1 MRFGFWTKNSQ
12 SYEDILECCAHAEA
26 TGWDG
31 LWFADHFMPNEENVD
46 QPIQEA
52 WSILAAL
59 AAAVPRVRLG
69 PLVAGNTYRNPALTA
84 KIATTI
90 DHISGGRVVLGI
102 GAGWQENEHEAY
114 GFDFGTLRSRMDRF
128 DEAVEI
134 ISSLLGSHRTDF
146 AGDHYAVTDAPLD
159 PKPVQEP
166 IPLLIGGGG
175 RRRTLRTTAR
185 WATEWNYWGMPDDIS
200 ELCEVLDSHCE
211 DIGRD
216 PAEISRSACALL
228 FISEDSASLDRF
240 RGRDMGRAAI
250 VGTPAEVSDIVEQYR
265 EVGVDELI
273 IPDFTFGP
281 MDAKKHS
288 MDLFI
293 NEVAPNFR

>member
-1 MRFGFWTKNSQ
+1 MRFGFWTKNDQQTSA
-12 SYEDILECCAHAEA
+12 IIECCAHAEA

-46 QPIQEA
+46 QPVHEA
-52 WSILAAL
+52 WSVLAAL
-59 AAAVPRVRLG
+59 AVAVPRVRLG

-84 KIATTI
+84 KIAATI
-90 DHISGGRVVLGI
+90 DHLSGGRVVLGI

-114 GFDFGTLRSRMDRF
+114 GFEFGTLRSRMDRF

-134 ISSLLGSHRTDF
+134 ISSLLGNLRTNLD
-146 AGDHYAVTDAPLD
+146 GDYYTVAEAPLD
-159 PKPVQEP
+159 PKPLQSP

-185 WATEWNYWGMPDDIS
+185 WATEWNCWGMPDDIS
-200 ELCEVLDSHCE
+200 ELCSVLDGHCE
-211 DIGRD
+211 AIGRD
-216 PAEISRSACALL
+216 PSEISRSACALL
-228 FISEDSASLDRF
+228 FIGEDSAKLKSF
-240 RGRDMGRAAI
+240 RAMDLGRAAI
-250 VGTPAEVSDIVEQYR
+250 VGTPDEVSEVVEQYR
-265 EVGVDELI
+265 RVGVDELI
-273 IPDFTFGP
+273 IPDLTFGP
-281 MDAKKHS
+281 MEAKKHS